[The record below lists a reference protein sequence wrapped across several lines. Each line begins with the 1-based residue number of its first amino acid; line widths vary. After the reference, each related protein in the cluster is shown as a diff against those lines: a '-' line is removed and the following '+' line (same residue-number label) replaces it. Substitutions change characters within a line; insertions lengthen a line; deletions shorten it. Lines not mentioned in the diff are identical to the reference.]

1 MQFTTFFHSVIFQ
14 YFKKRCGKLALM
26 VNFHVSGPD
35 KKEVQLLGWPRIYFV
50 REFFLVRSGLV
61 SKALIKSGLVEQVIA
76 PPSACQSQDLYCQLI
91 FHQLNTLCNKD
102 VRQTFSN
109 FSGLTPLMTWPWV
122 IQRGCLNL
130 VGS

>member
-1 MQFTTFFHSVIFQ
+1 
-14 YFKKRCGKLALM
+14 M

-35 KKEVQLLGWPRIYFV
+35 KKEVQLLGWPSGYFV
-50 REFFLVRSGLV
+50 RDFFLVRSGLA
-61 SKALIKSGLVEQVIA
+61 SKTLYLIFLRKCYSQMPMDVQALIKSGLVEQVIA

-102 VRQTFSN
+102 IRQTFSN
-109 FSGLTPLMTWPWV
+109 FFGLTPLMTWPWV

-130 VGS
+130 VGSSFSK